1 MNGINGKNGKIRVL
15 ICDDHTLFREG
26 LKALLQNE
34 AGVDVIGEAE
44 NGREAIE
51 KVKQLQPEVVLM
63 DISMPH
69 LNGFEAT
76 QRIVQSHKNVHV
88 LVLTMYDEDDLI
100 IRCLEAGASG
110 YVLKD
115 APAKQLVYAIR
126 EARRGGKYLSPS
138 VVNKVVSQYLQT
150 SVRPKDNY
158 DLLSD
163 RERDVL
169 RMLAEGH
176 SVKEIA
182 YRWKL
187 SVKTVE
193 AHKYNMMRKVEVHD
207 RTELVKYALQKK
219 LIRLSEAKR

>member
-1 MNGINGKNGKIRVL
+1 MNGKIRVL

-26 LKALLQNE
+26 LKALLQND
-34 AGVDVIGEAE
+34 AGVEVVGEAE

-51 KVKQLQPEVVLM
+51 KLKQIPTDVVLM

-76 QRIVQSHKNVHV
+76 QRIVQTHRNVHI
-88 LVLTMYDEDDLI
+88 LILTMYDEDDLI

-115 APAKQLVYAIR
+115 APAEQLVYAIR
-126 EARRGGKYLSPS
+126 EARKGGKYLSPS

-150 SVRPKDNY
+150 SVRPKDTY
-158 DLLSD
+158 DLLSS
-163 RERDVL
+163 REREVL
-169 RMLAEGH
+169 KMLAEGL

-182 YRWKL
+182 YRLKL

-193 AHKYNMMRKVEVHD
+193 AHKYNLMRKLDVHD
-207 RTELVKYALQKK
+207 RTELVKYAIQKK

>member
-1 MNGINGKNGKIRVL
+1 MNEKIRVL
-15 ICDDHTLFREG
+15 ICDDHTMFREG

-34 AGVDVIGEAE
+34 AGVEVVGEAE
-44 NGREAIE
+44 NGRDAIE
-51 KVKQLQPEVVLM
+51 KLKQIPADVVLM
-63 DISMPH
+63 GISMPH

-76 QRIVQSHKNVHV
+76 QRIVQTHRNIHV
-88 LVLTMYDEDDLI
+88 LILTMYDEDDLI

-115 APAKQLVYAIR
+115 APSKQLVYAIR
-126 EARRGGKYLSPS
+126 EAKKGGKYLSPS

-150 SVRPKDNY
+150 SVRPKDTY
-158 DLLSD
+158 DLLSS
-163 RERDVL
+163 REREVL
-169 RMLAEGH
+169 KMLAEGL
-176 SVKEIA
+176 SVKEVA
-182 YRWKL
+182 YRLKL

-193 AHKYNMMRKVEVHD
+193 AHKYNLMRKLDVHD

>member
-1 MNGINGKNGKIRVL
+1 MNGKIRVL

-26 LKALLQNE
+26 LRSLLQNE
-34 AGVDVIGEAE
+34 PGVEVVGEAE
-44 NGREAIE
+44 NGRDAIE
-51 KVKQLQPEVVLM
+51 KLKQIPADVVLM

-76 QRIVQSHKNVHV
+76 QKIVQTCKNVRV

-115 APAKQLVYAIR
+115 APAEQLVYAIR
-126 EARRGGKYLSPS
+126 EARKGGKYLSPS

-150 SVRPKDNY
+150 SVRPKDAY
-158 DLLSD
+158 DLLSN
-163 RERDVL
+163 REREVL
-169 RMLAEGH
+169 KMLAEGL

-182 YRWKL
+182 YRLKL

-193 AHKYNMMRKVEVHD
+193 AHKYNLMRKLDVHD
-207 RTELVKYALQKK
+207 RTELVKYAIQKR
-219 LIRLSEAKR
+219 LIRLSEAKK

>member
-1 MNGINGKNGKIRVL
+1 MSSTNGTIRVL

-26 LKALLQNE
+26 LKALLKNE
-34 AGVDVIGEAE
+34 AGVEVVGEAE

-51 KVKQLQPEVVLM
+51 KLKQIPADVVLM
-63 DISMPH
+63 DISMPL

-76 QRIVQSHKNVHV
+76 QRIVHSHRNLHV
-88 LVLTMYDEDDLI
+88 LILTMYDEDDLI

-126 EARRGGKYLSPS
+126 EARKGGKYLSPT

-150 SVRPKDNY
+150 SVRPKDTY
-158 DLLSD
+158 DLLSA
-163 RERDVL
+163 REREVL
-169 RMLAEGH
+169 RMLAEGL

-182 YRWKL
+182 YRLKL

-193 AHKYNMMRKVEVHD
+193 AHKYNLMRKLDVHD
-207 RTELVKYALQKK
+207 RTELVKYAIQKK

>member
-1 MNGINGKNGKIRVL
+1 MNEKTRVL

-34 AGVDVIGEAE
+34 PSIVVVGEAE
-44 NGREAIE
+44 NGKDAID
-51 KVKQLQPEVVLM
+51 KLKQIPTDVVLM

-76 QRIVQSHKNVHV
+76 QRIVQTNKNVHV
-88 LVLTMYDEDDLI
+88 LILTMYDEDDLI

-115 APAKQLVYAIR
+115 APAKQLVYAIG
-126 EARRGGKYLSPS
+126 EARKGGKYLSPT

-150 SVRPKDNY
+150 SVRPKDTY
-158 DLLSD
+158 DLLSA
-163 RERDVL
+163 REREVL
-169 RMLAEGH
+169 RMLAEGL

-182 YRWKL
+182 YRLKL

-193 AHKYNMMRKVEVHD
+193 AHKYNLMRKLDVHD
-207 RTELVKYALQKK
+207 RTELVKYAIQKK
-219 LIRLSEAKR
+219 LIRLSEAKK

>member
-1 MNGINGKNGKIRVL
+1 MNGKIRVL
-15 ICDDHTLFREG
+15 VCDDHTLFREG

-34 AGVDVIGEAE
+34 AGVEVVGEAE
-44 NGREAIE
+44 DGREALE
-51 KVKQLQPEVVLM
+51 KLRQIPADVVLM

-76 QRIVQSHKNVHV
+76 QRIVQAHRNVHV
-88 LVLTMYDEDDLI
+88 LILTMYDEDDLI

-126 EARRGGKYLSPS
+126 EARKGGKYLSPS
-138 VVNKVVSQYLQT
+138 VVNKVVSQYLRT
-150 SVRPKDNY
+150 SVRPKDTY
-158 DLLSD
+158 DLLSG
-163 RERDVL
+163 REREVL
-169 RMLAEGH
+169 KMLAEGL

-182 YRWKL
+182 YRLKL

-193 AHKYNMMRKVEVHD
+193 AHKYNLMRKLDVHD
-207 RTELVKYALQKK
+207 RTELVKYAIQKK
-219 LIRLSEAKR
+219 LIRLSEAKK

>member
-1 MNGINGKNGKIRVL
+1 MNGNIRVL
-15 ICDDHTLFREG
+15 ICDDHTMFREG

-34 AGVDVIGEAE
+34 PGVEVGGEAG

-51 KVKQLQPEVVLM
+51 KLKQIPTDVVLM

-76 QRIVQSHKNVHV
+76 QRIVQTHRNIHV

-115 APAKQLVYAIR
+115 APAEQLLYAIR
-126 EARRGGKYLSPS
+126 EARKGGKYLSPS

-150 SVRPKDNY
+150 SVRPKDTY
-158 DLLSD
+158 DLLSA
-163 RERDVL
+163 REREVL
-169 RMLAEGH
+169 KMLAEGL

-182 YRWKL
+182 YRLKL

-193 AHKYNMMRKVEVHD
+193 AHKYNLMKKLDVHD
-207 RTELVKYALQKK
+207 RTELVKYAIQKK

>member
-1 MNGINGKNGKIRVL
+1 MNGKIRVL

-26 LKALLQNE
+26 LKALLQNDP
-34 AGVDVIGEAE
+34 GVEVVGQAE

-51 KVKQLQPEVVLM
+51 KLKQIPTDVVLM

-76 QRIVQSHKNVHV
+76 QRIVQTHKNIHI
-88 LVLTMYDEDDLI
+88 LILTMYDEDDLI

-115 APAKQLVYAIR
+115 APAEQLVYAIR
-126 EARRGGKYLSPS
+126 EARKGGKYLSPS

-150 SVRPKDNY
+150 SVRPKDTY
-158 DLLSD
+158 DLLSS
-163 RERDVL
+163 REREVL
-169 RMLAEGH
+169 KMLAEGL

-182 YRWKL
+182 YRLKL

-193 AHKYNMMRKVEVHD
+193 AHKYNLMRKLDVHD
-207 RTELVKYALQKK
+207 RTELVKYAIQKK

>member
-1 MNGINGKNGKIRVL
+1 MNGKIRVL

-26 LKALLQNE
+26 LKALLQND
-34 AGVDVIGEAE
+34 AGIEVVGEAE

-51 KVKQLQPEVVLM
+51 KLKQIPTDVVLM
-63 DISMPH
+63 DISMPL

-76 QRIVQSHKNVHV
+76 QRIVQTHKNIHI
-88 LVLTMYDEDDLI
+88 LILTMYDEDDLI

-115 APAKQLVYAIR
+115 APAEQLVYAIR
-126 EARRGGKYLSPS
+126 EARKGGKYLSPS

-150 SVRPKDNY
+150 SVRPKDTY
-158 DLLSD
+158 DLLSS
-163 RERDVL
+163 REREVL
-169 RMLAEGH
+169 KMLAEGL

-182 YRWKL
+182 YRLKL

-193 AHKYNMMRKVEVHD
+193 AHKYNLMRKLDVHD
-207 RTELVKYALQKK
+207 RTELVKYAIQKK

>member
-1 MNGINGKNGKIRVL
+1 MNGKIRVL

-34 AGVDVIGEAE
+34 AGVEVVAEAE

-51 KVKQLQPEVVLM
+51 KLKQIPTDVVLM
-63 DISMPH
+63 DISMPI

-76 QRIVQSHKNVHV
+76 QRIVQSHRNIHV
-88 LVLTMYDEDDLI
+88 LILTMYDEDDLI

-126 EARRGGKYLSPS
+126 EARKGGKYLSPS

-150 SVRPKDNY
+150 SVRPKDTY
-158 DLLSD
+158 DLLSA
-163 RERDVL
+163 REREVL
-169 RMLAEGH
+169 RMLAEGL

-182 YRWKL
+182 YRLKL

-193 AHKYNMMRKVEVHD
+193 AHKYNLMRKLDVHD
-207 RTELVKYALQKK
+207 RTELVKYAIQKK

>member
-1 MNGINGKNGKIRVL
+1 MSGKIRVL

-34 AGVDVIGEAE
+34 PGLEVVGEAE
-44 NGREAIE
+44 NGSEAIE
-51 KVKQLQPEVVLM
+51 KLKQIPTDVVLM

-76 QRIVQSHKNVHV
+76 QRIVQTSKNVRV

-115 APAKQLVYAIR
+115 APAEQLVYAIR
-126 EARRGGKYLSPS
+126 EARKGGKYLSPS

-150 SVRPKDNY
+150 SVRPKDAY
-158 DLLSD
+158 DLLSS
-163 RERDVL
+163 REREVL
-169 RMLAEGH
+169 KMLAEGL

-182 YRWKL
+182 YRLKL

-193 AHKYNMMRKVEVHD
+193 AHKYNLMKKLDVHD
-207 RTELVKYALQKK
+207 RTELVKYAIQKR

>member
-1 MNGINGKNGKIRVL
+1 MNGKIRVL

-26 LKALLQNE
+26 LKALLQND
-34 AGVDVIGEAE
+34 AGIEVVGEAE

-51 KVKQLQPEVVLM
+51 KLKQIPTDVVLM

-76 QRIVQSHKNVHV
+76 QRIVQTHKHIHI
-88 LVLTMYDEDDLI
+88 LILTMYDEDDLI

-115 APAKQLVYAIR
+115 APAEQLVYAIR
-126 EARRGGKYLSPS
+126 EARKGGKYLSPS

-150 SVRPKDNY
+150 SVRPKDTY
-158 DLLSD
+158 DLLSS
-163 RERDVL
+163 REREVL
-169 RMLAEGH
+169 KMLAEGL

-182 YRWKL
+182 YRLKL

-193 AHKYNMMRKVEVHD
+193 AHKYNLMKKLDVHD
-207 RTELVKYALQKK
+207 RTELVKYAIQKK

>member
-1 MNGINGKNGKIRVL
+1 MNGNIRVL
-15 ICDDHTLFREG
+15 ICDDHTMFREG

-34 AGVDVIGEAE
+34 PGVEVVGEAG

-51 KVKQLQPEVVLM
+51 KLKQIPTDVVLM
-63 DISMPH
+63 DISMPL

-76 QRIVQSHKNVHV
+76 QRIVQTHRNIHV

-115 APAKQLVYAIR
+115 APAEQLLYAIR
-126 EARRGGKYLSPS
+126 EARKGGKYLSPS

-150 SVRPKDNY
+150 SVRPKDTY
-158 DLLSD
+158 DLLSA
-163 RERDVL
+163 REREVL
-169 RMLAEGH
+169 KMLAEGL

-182 YRWKL
+182 YRLKL

-193 AHKYNMMRKVEVHD
+193 AHKYNLMKKLDVHD
-207 RTELVKYALQKK
+207 RTELVKYAIQKK

>member
-1 MNGINGKNGKIRVL
+1 MTGKTRLL

-34 AGVDVIGEAE
+34 PSIEVVGEAE

-51 KVKQLQPEVVLM
+51 KLKQIPADVVLM

-76 QRIVQSHKNVHV
+76 QRIVQSNKHIHV
-88 LVLTMYDEDDLI
+88 LILTMYDEDDLI

-115 APAKQLVYAIR
+115 APAKQLVYAIG
-126 EARRGGKYLSPS
+126 EAQKGGKYLSPT

-150 SVRPKDNY
+150 SVRPKDTY
-158 DLLSD
+158 DLLSA
-163 RERDVL
+163 REREVL
-169 RMLAEGH
+169 RMLAEGL

-182 YRWKL
+182 YRLKL

-193 AHKYNMMRKVEVHD
+193 AHKYNLMRKLDVHD
-207 RTELVKYALQKK
+207 RTELVKYAIQKK
-219 LIRLSEAKR
+219 LIRLSEAKK

>member
-1 MNGINGKNGKIRVL
+1 MNGKIRVL

-26 LKALLQNE
+26 LKALLQND
-34 AGVDVIGEAE
+34 AGVEVVGEAE

-51 KVKQLQPEVVLM
+51 KLKQIPTDVVLM

-76 QRIVQSHKNVHV
+76 QRIVQTHKNIHI
-88 LVLTMYDEDDLI
+88 LILTMYDEDDLI

-115 APAKQLVYAIR
+115 APAEQLVYAIR
-126 EARRGGKYLSPS
+126 EARKGGKYLSPS

-150 SVRPKDNY
+150 SVRPKDTY
-158 DLLSD
+158 DLLSS
-163 RERDVL
+163 REREVL
-169 RMLAEGH
+169 KMLAEGL

-182 YRWKL
+182 YRLKL

-193 AHKYNMMRKVEVHD
+193 AHKYNLMRKLDVHD
-207 RTELVKYALQKK
+207 RTELVKYAIQKK

>member
-1 MNGINGKNGKIRVL
+1 MTGKTRLL

-34 AGVDVIGEAE
+34 PSIEVVGEAE

-51 KVKQLQPEVVLM
+51 KLKQIPADVVLM

-76 QRIVQSHKNVHV
+76 QRIVQSNKNIHV
-88 LVLTMYDEDDLI
+88 LILTMYDEDDLI

-115 APAKQLVYAIR
+115 APAKQLVYAIG
-126 EARRGGKYLSPS
+126 EAQKGGKYLSPT

-150 SVRPKDNY
+150 SVRPKDTY
-158 DLLSD
+158 DLLSA
-163 RERDVL
+163 REREVL
-169 RMLAEGH
+169 RMLAEGL

-182 YRWKL
+182 YRLKL

-193 AHKYNMMRKVEVHD
+193 AHKYNLMRKLDVHD
-207 RTELVKYALQKK
+207 RTELVKYAIQKK
-219 LIRLSEAKR
+219 LIRLSEAKK

>member
-1 MNGINGKNGKIRVL
+1 MNGKIRVL

-26 LKALLQNE
+26 LKALLQND
-34 AGVDVIGEAE
+34 AGVEVVGEAE

-51 KVKQLQPEVVLM
+51 KLKQIPTDVVLM

-76 QRIVQSHKNVHV
+76 QRIVQTHKNIHI
-88 LVLTMYDEDDLI
+88 LILTMYDEDDLI

-115 APAKQLVYAIR
+115 APAEQLVYAIR
-126 EARRGGKYLSPS
+126 EARKGGKYLSPS

-150 SVRPKDNY
+150 SVRPKDTY
-158 DLLSD
+158 DLLSS
-163 RERDVL
+163 REREVL
-169 RMLAEGH
+169 KMLAEGL

-182 YRWKL
+182 YRLKL

-193 AHKYNMMRKVEVHD
+193 AHKYNLMKKLDVHD
-207 RTELVKYALQKK
+207 RTELVKYAIQKK